1 MDTTTTQ
8 TTEMGTV
15 KAVGAAITAADT
27 ERLAVSVADAKAELN
42 AAKDIFAAVEKKWL
56 ATGTNEYRT
65 EDGRTLTVVHS
76 QIRELDTTMIKDI
89 VGRGV
94 WQRITVPTIDTKA
107 FDVECDGGRIDADEI
122 AAAVTFKDRKP
133 SVRVK

>member
-42 AAKDIFAAVEKKWL
+42 AAKDNFAAVEKKWL
-56 ATGTNEYRT
+56 ATNNDTYRT

-107 FDVECDGGRIDADEI
+107 FDVECDGGRIDSDEI
-122 AAAVTFKDRKP
+122 APAVTFKNRKP

>member
-42 AAKDIFAAVEKKWL
+42 AAKDNFAAVEKKWL
-56 ATGTNEYRT
+56 ATNHDTYRT

-107 FDVECDGGRIDADEI
+107 FDVECDGGRIDSDEI
-122 AAAVTFKDRKP
+122 APAVTFKNRKP